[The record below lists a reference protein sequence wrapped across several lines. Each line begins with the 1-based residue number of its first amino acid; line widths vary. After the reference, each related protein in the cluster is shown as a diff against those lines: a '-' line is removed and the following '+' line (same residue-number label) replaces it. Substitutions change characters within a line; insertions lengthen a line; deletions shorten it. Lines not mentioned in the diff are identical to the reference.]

1 LGVEVPMWVLED
13 CISNMYDE
21 HRNQPKFVKVLERL
35 EKGNLFSCLMMCRSI
50 ESTWQSMTGGS
61 EPR

>member
-21 HRNQPKFVKVLERL
+21 HHNQPKFVKVLERL

-50 ESTWQSMTGGS
+50 ESTWRSMTGGS